1 MAQSVS
7 NEALWVKLSEM
18 DKKLDKLSKE
28 QESTVPAQEP
38 AGNKPDFTGIKKK

>member
-18 DKKLDKLSKE
+18 DKKLDEVSSGQKSL
-28 QESTVPAQEP
+28 VPR
-38 AGNKPDFTGIKKK
+38 TGRK